1 MKNSEEEYQSSSS
14 YFENSDSD
22 YILQRMNSKIIRYD
36 KEDYFNNSS
45 SYEKK
50 TPEIIE
56 KTEDHHFG
64 RVKK

>member
-56 KTEDHHFG
+56 KTEDQHFG